1 MEPPAPTDL
10 PARVRELLAIAE
22 RAGAPAAWLAETS
35 AALIEALLEREEL
48 RRAIGAE
55 RLKRT
60 RAAHAL
66 RALAEERRA
75 AGYTAGEVIAAVMA
89 AQRVSRATAYRRLS
103 QASETTPGL
112 GSPRSPHGGTMKSS
126 KYISPKNA
134 TGPNAEAA
142 TQAGQGMPGPISP
155 AHSKPSYSPAPVPRE
170 QNDKDNTQTSGNFEM
185 PENAVGAGF
194 PQKKD
199 TGVE

>member
-1 MEPPAPTDL
+1 
-10 PARVRELLAIAE
+10 
-22 RAGAPAAWLAETS
+22 
-35 AALIEALLEREEL
+35 
-48 RRAIGAE
+48 
-55 RLKRT
+55 
-60 RAAHAL
+60 
-66 RALAEERRA
+66 
-75 AGYTAGEVIAAVMA
+75 
-89 AQRVSRATAYRRLS
+89 
-103 QASETTPGL
+103 
-112 GSPRSPHGGTMKSS
+112 MKSTQFV
-126 KYISPKNA
+126 SPKNK

-142 TQAGQGMPGPISP
+142 TKVGQGMPGPISP